1 MVPSLRT
8 KLGALAALFH
18 LSNIYVASGQLCGCS
33 SLVIPVHVD
42 VLIPKDPADPFGG
55 LKSNA
60 SSLRRLNETYDV
72 FGVFC
77 QPNTAVSP
85 EKADVVQLLVH
96 GFSYTSQYWSPPTEE
111 FRNYSYTE
119 FACDRGLSSLA
130 IDLVGVG
137 LSSRPANASDVQFA
151 TNAAVV
157 SQLAGHLKTASII
170 AGVQPFKKV
179 IAIGHSAGTA
189 MLTLGAT
196 AEGARSPFDGFILTG
211 NLNVQPGTLPPL
223 PGIIGA
229 RDDTPLR
236 WGGLDSNYITTN
248 NRSLLYPANPNSF
261 SPRMVIFDAFT
272 KDVGPLS
279 TQLQGSVTSLP
290 AHYPGPVAKV
300 VGSEDQGFCAAGN
313 CVDVVALNAAE
324 RLLWPDARSFDV
336 VVAQG
341 SGHDLNLDFF
351 AKGPF
356 NTFVHFVEQFAAL

>member
-157 SQLAGHLKTASII
+157 SQLARHLKTASII

-248 NRSLLYPANPNSF
+248 NRSLFYPANPNSF

>member
-18 LSNIYVASGQLCGCS
+18 LSNIYVASGQFCGCS

-85 EKADVVQLLVH
+85 EKADVIQLLVH
-96 GFSYTSQYWSPPTEE
+96 GFTYTSQYWSPPTEE

-119 FACDRGLSSLA
+119 FACDHGLSSLA

-157 SQLAGHLKTASII
+157 SQLARHLKIASIV

-179 IAIGHSAGTA
+179 IAIGHSAGSAT
-189 MLTLGAT
+189 LTFGAT
-196 AEGARSPFDGFILTG
+196 AEGAHSPFDGFILTG
-211 NLNVQPGTLPPL
+211 NLNVQPGTLPGL
-223 PGIIGA
+223 PGVMSA

-236 WGGLDSNYITTN
+236 WGDLDPNYITTN
-248 NRSLLYPANPNSF
+248 NRSLFYPANPNSF

-351 AKGPF
+351 AEGPF
-356 NTFVHFVEQFAAL
+356 NTFVGFVEQFAAL